1 MVDKPNQP
9 PYTNRGVT
17 STRFPGDQSQKAS
30 KLVSTGVDWL
40 TCTSNDDKV
49 GLAWFEMFQ
58 RLAVE
63 PREWNNPWYV
73 GKSDE
78 HIRWGYNSKM
88 GYIFISSGV
97 LADVVFQQTVP
108 VARKVTRIDVQV
120 TVRLQKANCEVARN
134 GYRVNSASP
143 NRKYGLIQNSRNGQT
158 LYVGSRTSAQFGRV
172 YDKGVESGYD
182 EPGRLWRY
190 EVELKKPVSDTAA
203 RQLANWSNPEKGQ
216 ESHYQIVP
224 FVFDWFLH
232 RGVGPVFAREG
243 QNDIV
248 TEVGRRI
255 TSDEKKLEWLRTQVR
270 PTIQYLLGKGQADK
284 LAEALGCKVEQLH
297 LFDKS

>member
-1 MVDKPNQP
+1 MVDAKKKP
-9 PYTNRGVT
+9 PYSNRGVT
-17 STRFPGDQSQKAS
+17 SQAVLGKQSQEAS
-30 KLVSTGVDWL
+30 NLASAGIDWL
-40 TCTSNDDKV
+40 TCTSDKDSV

-63 PREWNNPWYV
+63 PGEWYNPWYT
-73 GKSDE
+73 GKADN
-78 HIRWGYNSKM
+78 HLRWGFNHGM
-88 GYIFISSGV
+88 GYIFIASGEI
-97 LADVVFQQTVP
+97 ADVVFKQTVP
-108 VARKVTRIDVQV
+108 VAKKITRIDVQV
-120 TVRLQKANCEVARN
+120 TVRLLKANCEVARN

-158 LYVGSRTSAQFGRV
+158 LYVGSRNSAQFGRV

-182 EPGRLWRY
+182 EPGKLWRY
-190 EVELKKPVSDTAA
+190 EVELKKPVSDMVA
-203 RQLANWSNPEKGQ
+203 RQLANWSNPKKGQ
-216 ESHYQIVP
+216 ESHYRIVS

-243 QNDIV
+243 WNGIV

-255 TSDEKKLEWLRTQVR
+255 TSDDKKLEWLRTQVK

-284 LAEALGCKVEQLH
+284 LADALGCKIEQLH
-297 LFDKS
+297 LL